1 MSEKKLNQNS
11 KSASY
16 EVAFCEKCGSK
27 VNAGDDFC
35 ANCGSKVE
43 KDYVVADNTAT
54 KAEQNVAVP
63 NDAVSKNI
71 NQKVKKPKVKKQ
83 KIKKQKTK
91 KPFSKKKLIVICS
104 SAAVIIAAFVICFIF
119 LISPMMK
126 YNGAKELLKNGDY
139 DKAKSEFTELG
150 DYQDSKDMINECDYQ
165 NAINLREKGSY
176 EESRSRFQEMGDY
189 KDSKD
194 QIYLCNRMM
203 LKDYIETNGS
213 SVDDGYL
220 ISDYYDIK
228 SSYSWETVSGAPST
242 KLMWD
247 DGYKILIYAK
257 DDGVEIRYMQD
268 GSAFAT
274 GSAIRSGLGQSTEGF
289 TILLKDDFNND
300 TVGGI
305 FQWQVGSNPIVQ
317 DVGKASFDS
326 KKANADTVITFDS
339 FERKNIDASTG
350 NETTVSNSL
359 DYDDD
364 VSEYSN
370 LAYGRIMN
378 KLDDV
383 LEGSGFTMNDLGID
397 VN

>member
-1 MSEKKLNQNS
+1 
-11 KSASY
+11 
-16 EVAFCEKCGSK
+16 
-27 VNAGDDFC
+27 
-35 ANCGSKVE
+35 
-43 KDYVVADNTAT
+43 
-54 KAEQNVAVP
+54 
-63 NDAVSKNI
+63 
-71 NQKVKKPKVKKQ
+71 
-83 KIKKQKTK
+83 
-91 KPFSKKKLIVICS
+91 
-104 SAAVIIAAFVICFIF
+104 
-119 LISPMMK
+119 MK

-139 DKAKSEFTELG
+139 DRAKSEFTELG

-213 SVDDGYL
+213 SGDDGYF

-247 DGYKILIYAK
+247 DGYRILIYAK

-274 GSAIRSGLGQSTEGF
+274 GSAIRSGLGQSTAGF

-326 KKANADTVITFDS
+326 KKQMPIQLLHLIHLNAKILTHQQ
-339 FERKNIDASTG
+339 A
-350 NETTVSNSL
+350 
-359 DYDDD
+359 
-364 VSEYSN
+364 
-370 LAYGRIMN
+370 M
-378 KLDDV
+378 KLP
-383 LEGSGFTMNDLGID
+383 SAIA
-397 VN
+397 